1 MALYDWENFVLY
13 IKRAEINHDEEYIK
27 NALDNIGSVKT
38 VTFIA
43 KSNDKGHK
51 YNGAIIHFNYMK
63 FGTDLY
69 QIAQQFET
77 TEEKTAK
84 LYHNACRYWIVN
96 QYIEH
101 TQIQTPPPLPLI
113 NTEGDELI
121 IEYNLLQHR
130 CERQERK
137 MMEYEE
143 ELTRKW
149 FENVDLQIQL
159 DKKNCYLE
167 WKKQEIQEQKQK
179 HEEERQKHEE
189 ERQKHEEEIVKLNK
203 ELDIKNMHVN
213 VLVRDY
219 ETMKQEL
226 ELVSNMLS
234 YYEQKYGSYVNDA

>member
-13 IKRAEINHDEEYIK
+13 IKRAEINHDEQYIK
-27 NALDNIGSVKT
+27 NALENIGNVKT

-51 YNGAIIHFNYMK
+51 YNGAIIHFNHMK
-63 FGTDLY
+63 FGTELY
-69 QIAQQFET
+69 QMAQQFET

-101 TQIQTPPPLPLI
+101 TQMLTPPPLI
-113 NTEGDELI
+113 NTESDELI
-121 IEYNLLQHR
+121 IEYNLLQYR

-143 ELTRKW
+143 ELSKKW
-149 FENVDLQIQL
+149 FENLDLQIQL
-159 DKKNCYLE
+159 EKTDCYLE
-167 WKKQEIQEQKQK
+167 WKKREIQEEKQK
-179 HEEERQKHEE
+179 HEEEK
-189 ERQKHEEEIVKLNK
+189 QKHEEEIVKLNK

-234 YYEQKYGSYVNDA
+234 YYEQKYGSYINDA